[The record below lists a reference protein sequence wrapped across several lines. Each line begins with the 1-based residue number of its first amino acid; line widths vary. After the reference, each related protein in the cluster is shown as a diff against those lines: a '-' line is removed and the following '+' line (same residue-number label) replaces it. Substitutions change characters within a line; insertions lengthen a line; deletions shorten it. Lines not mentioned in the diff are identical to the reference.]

1 MMERALE
8 HALIVGEHPLQA
20 SLVNEDANWLGGFF
34 AHHHHSQDLLLC
46 LWMPF
51 ARIGRQREIWAVV
64 SLVRSL
70 IDVLVSNL

>member
-51 ARIGRQREIWAVV
+51 ARIGRQRERDLGSCFSRA
-64 SLVRSL
+64 LV
-70 IDVLVSNL
+70 D